1 MNNIELCI
9 KELGYAVVPTKGT
22 SMLPLLEEGKSLV
35 EVEASTLKQLKEGD
49 VVLYKKNDGTLVL
62 HRIIKVECEGIFA
75 VLGDHQFKNAER
87 VNKNQIIAVAC
98 GFFIKGRYV
107 TEKTRWYRLYKKIWL
122 CNLNFRRIILLTF
135 RLQSQSFLYS
145 LYHRIFSL
153 T

>member
-1 MNNIELCI
+1 MNNIERSMN
-9 KELGYAVVPTKGT
+9 ELGYAVAPIAGT
-22 SMLPLLEEGKSLV
+22 SMLPLLKEGRDRV
-35 EVEASTLKQLKEGD
+35 ELEPCSQERLKKGD

-62 HRIIKVECEGIFA
+62 HRIIKTENREFFT

-122 CNLNFRRIILLTF
+122 CNLNFRRIILAVL
-135 RLQSQSFLYS
+135 S
-145 LYHRIFSL
+145 LKK
-153 T
+153 

>member
-1 MNNIELCI
+1 MNNIERSI
-9 KELGYAVVPTKGT
+9 NELGYAVAPIAGT
-22 SMLPLLEEGKSLV
+22 SMMPLLKEGRDRV
-35 EVEASTLKQLKEGD
+35 ELEPCSQERLKKGD

-62 HRIIKVECEGIFA
+62 HRIIKTENREFFT

-122 CNLNFRRIILLTF
+122 CNLNFRRIILAVL
-135 RLQSQSFLYS
+135 S
-145 LYHRIFSL
+145 LKK
-153 T
+153 